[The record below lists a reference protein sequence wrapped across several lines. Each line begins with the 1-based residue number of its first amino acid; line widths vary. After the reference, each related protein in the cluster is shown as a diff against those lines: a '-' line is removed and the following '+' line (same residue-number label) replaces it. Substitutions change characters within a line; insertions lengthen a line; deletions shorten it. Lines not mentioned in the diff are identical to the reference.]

1 MRSTR
6 IDERCGCG
14 LVLVSSAQ
22 RFGCLDCGLA
32 CCAACAVTLESV
44 AYCRGCATRL
54 LGTASPAVRG
64 TPELL

>member
-14 LVLVSSAQ
+14 LAPPPSAQ
-22 RFGCLDCGLA
+22 SLGCLDCGLA

-44 AYCRGCATRL
+44 DYCRGCATQL
-54 LGTASPAVRG
+54 LGTASLAVGG
-64 TPELL
+64 TLELL